1 MKKDVGQNQQR
12 ISRSIDN
19 FQLLCSTVDI
29 NLNKIVFLSSSI
41 AQKTNIISIESYRLI
56 EYEDDKGNTHSINYY
71 ELLLRLVSFIFYYLD
86 AFSSYNKRMFSDA
99 CRDKFLKL

>member
-1 MKKDVGQNQQR
+1 MKKDVGQNKQR
-12 ISRSIDN
+12 ISRSVDN

-71 ELLLRLVSFIFYYLD
+71 ELLLRMH
-86 AFSSYNKRMFSDA
+86 FSSYNKRMFSDA